1 MQPKHTLKGD
11 TDAKTTQTIADKH
24 HYHGQPFE
32 SVRTLS
38 SLKNGLIYFSG
49 RVLNVLSL
57 TFLATFHAWV
67 VHRHLPY
74 QEHYHL

>member
-32 SVRTLS
+32 SVRILS
-38 SLKNGLIYFSG
+38 SLKKIGLISSIFQGEY
-49 RVLNVLSL
+49 
-57 TFLATFHAWV
+57 
-67 VHRHLPY
+67 
-74 QEHYHL
+74 